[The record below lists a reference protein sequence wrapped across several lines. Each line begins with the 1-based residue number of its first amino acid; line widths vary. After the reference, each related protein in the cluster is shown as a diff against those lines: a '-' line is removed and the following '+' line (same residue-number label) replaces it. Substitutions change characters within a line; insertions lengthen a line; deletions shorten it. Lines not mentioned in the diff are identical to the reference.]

1 MGAKILVT
9 GGLGYIGSHTCV
21 SLIEQGY
28 TPLVID
34 NLSRSDYEVRGRIG
48 KIVGGEI
55 LFEQV
60 EMCHLEEL
68 SGVFERHLDIA
79 GVIHFAAFLL
89 VNESVDKP
97 LRYYENNLISTMNLA
112 RCMDKYGVSPIVF
125 SSSCTVYGN
134 PDHLPA
140 GEDAPVKE
148 AGSPYG
154 NTKKIG
160 EDILRDFSKVSGI
173 NVVSLRYFNPIE
185 AHKTSI
191 IGEFQDGEP
200 HHLVPY
206 ITQTAMG
213 KRAFLRVFGGD
224 YNTRDGSCIRDYIHV
239 EDIAEAHILA
249 VQRLI
254 NRKNKGDFEVFN
266 LGSGNGSTVL
276 EMIKAFES
284 ATGIRLAYRIV
295 DRRPG
300 DVEAVYAD
308 ISKAREVLGWE
319 PKRSLEEMLVSAWN
333 FEKALKEQT

>member
-28 TPLVID
+28 EPLVID
-34 NLSRSDYEVRGRIG
+34 NLSESDYEVKGRIE
-48 KIVGGEI
+48 KIVGREI
-55 LFEQV
+55 LFEKI
-60 EMCHLEEL
+60 EMCDFNEMN
-68 SGVFERHLDIA
+68 GVFERHPDIA

-89 VNESVDKP
+89 VNESVDNPIK
-97 LRYYENNLISTMNLA
+97 YYENNLISTMNLLK
-112 RCMDKYGVSPIVF
+112 CMDKCSVGPLVF

-134 PDHLPA
+134 PDDLPV
-140 GEDAPVKE
+140 GENAPVKE
-148 AGSPYG
+148 AESPYG

-160 EDILRDFSKVSGI
+160 EDILRDFSKTCGV
-173 NVVSLRYFNPIE
+173 NVISLRYFNPIG
-185 AHKTSI
+185 AHETSI

-206 ITQTAMG
+206 ITETAVG
-213 KRAFLRVFGGD
+213 KRKVLRVFGGD

-239 EDIAEAHILA
+239 VDIADAHILA

-254 NRKNKGDFEVFN
+254 DGKNDGDFEVFN
-266 LGSGNGSTVL
+266 LGSGDGSTVI
-276 EMIKAFES
+276 EMINAFES
-284 ATGIRLAYRIV
+284 STGISIPYEVV

-308 ISKAREVLGWE
+308 ISKARNVLGWE
-319 PKRSLEEMLVSAWN
+319 PKRSLEEMLASAWN
-333 FEKALKEQT
+333 FEESLKN